1 MKIKAYVRI
10 LIPAAFLVMAAAPV
24 YAQSKDRILE
34 QAVFKCVYLESVM
47 VDTVSRRAV
56 TDTMYLV
63 VGRRSSSFYSQDRYL
78 IDSIQG
84 LPDGMARLREL
95 QFQYARQGRISELTS
110 NTSEYIYQNYP
121 DGAITTRAM
130 LGNLNV
136 EIIEERE
143 SPFWELSDSTRKIL
157 GYTCHKAEA
166 AFRGRTWTAWY
177 TTEIPVSSGPWKLYG
192 LPGLIL
198 DTYDS
203 RMDYRYT
210 VIGISAQ
217 DVGDVTLYSK
227 PGDGTFRKIERKQ
240 YLRSLANNKARTQ
253 ESAAKIGFGSGGGFD
268 YRETDYHKR

>member
-1 MKIKAYVRI
+1 MRVHKKRTILSATLILTASVAFAQNSDKIIER
-10 LIPAAFLVMAAAPV
+10 
-24 YAQSKDRILE
+24 
-34 QAVFKCVYLESVM
+34 AVLKCTYLESVV
-47 VDTVSRRAV
+47 VDTVTHRAV

-63 VGRRSSSFYSQDRYL
+63 IGHNTSSFYSQDRL
-78 IDSIQG
+78 FVDSLLG
-84 LPDGMARLREL
+84 LMDGITQLRNL

>member
-1 MKIKAYVRI
+1 MRVHKKRTILSATLILTASVAFAQNSDKIIER
-10 LIPAAFLVMAAAPV
+10 
-24 YAQSKDRILE
+24 
-34 QAVFKCVYLESVM
+34 AVLKCTYLESVV
-47 VDTVSRRAV
+47 VDTVTHRAV

-63 VGRRSSSFYSQDRYL
+63 IGHNTSSFYSQDRL
-78 IDSIQG
+78 FVDSLLG
-84 LPDGMARLREL
+84 LMDGITQLRNL

-130 LGNLNV
+130 HGNLNV